1 MVDSNLKFSVITI
14 CYNDLEGVKSTLESV
29 LSQTYINYESIVIDG
44 GSSDGT
50 PEYLKKY
57 AGINNI
63 LWLSEPDTGIYNAMN
78 KGIGL
83 ASGDWLIFM
92 NSGDKFASSNV
103 LEDVSATSISRDIN
117 ASLLYGDVIKKGE
130 ILKAKEPREVL
141 LKGGLFA
148 CHQSMFFRRNIKYDE
163 SFHIF
168 GDFELVSRLFKDS
181 PGDFHYLG
189 FLISDYEADGL
200 SSHISWRT
208 RREKFVSIYNYFGF
222 KGIFASY
229 LLMSSFWSKCFGL
242 LFKKFNK
249 IF

>member
-1 MVDSNLKFSVITI
+1 MVKRNLKFSVITI
-14 CYNDLEGVKSTLESV
+14 CYNDFDGVKTTLESV

-57 AGINNI
+57 ADINNI
-63 LWLSEPDTGIYNAMN
+63 LWLSEPDSGIFNAMN

-103 LEDVSATSISRDIN
+103 LDDVSSTCISSDID
-117 ASLLYGDVIKKGE
+117 AVLLYGDVITKGE
-130 ILKAKEPREVL
+130 IQRAREPREVL

-163 SFHIF
+163 SFYIF
-168 GDFELVSRLFKDS
+168 GDFELVSRLFKKN
-181 PGDFHYLG
+181 PGKFHYLG
-189 FLISDYEADGL
+189 FLISDYEGGGL
-200 SSHISWRT
+200 SSNISWRT
-208 RREKFVSIYNYFGF
+208 RKEKLVSIYKYFGIE
-222 KGIFASY
+222 GIFVSY
-229 LLMSSFWSKCFGL
+229 LSRTSFWSKFFGL
-242 LFKKFNK
+242 PFKKN
-249 IF
+249 